1 MPPQHDYEPAQER
14 GGRKIATELSE
25 AGLQNSFPM
34 CIRIQNLL
42 SIWRVFVCSGFYFSF
57 SQKNQICRVI
67 FLDKIS
73 LVE

>member
-1 MPPQHDYEPAQER
+1 MPPQHDYEPAQE
-14 GGRKIATELSE
+14 GGEGKIATELPE

-42 SIWRVFVCSGFYFSF
+42 SIWRVFVCSGFYFSSHRRIKF
-57 SQKNQICRVI
+57 VEFK